1 MDLDEPL
8 NLLRSVV
15 SPSLP
20 PDTTN
25 PIVSAAISPTVLKA
39 QANPFEF
46 IKTFTFFPPS
56 KTKQKGSLWSVF
68 KNKFFFFLFKIGKLY
83 GKSQQSK
90 QVLKN
95 RQNDSF
101 STSCSVFYVW
111 ARTGTEKRKRQC
123 DRDVDKILTQK
134 EIFKASDIFNGT
146 RLY

>member
-46 IKTFTFFPPS
+46 IKTFTFFPPRKLNKKEVCGLFL
-56 KTKQKGSLWSVF
+56 KTNS
-68 KNKFFFFLFKIGKLY
+68 FFFVQDWKTLRKITA
-83 GKSQQSK
+83 K
-90 QVLKN
+90 QASLKE
-95 RQNDSF
+95 Q
-101 STSCSVFYVW
+101 T
-111 ARTGTEKRKRQC
+111 K
-123 DRDVDKILTQK
+123 
-134 EIFKASDIFNGT
+134 
-146 RLY
+146 